1 MRFEEAVRGSGARAG
16 LVWRSAAR
24 KMAFWLIR
32 SRSRRGSTSLKTER
46 SGLLTVEKAQTLLA
60 RRVADGVLTLLVG
73 QDKIKSED
81 KKGV

>member
-1 MRFEEAVRGSGARAG
+1 MAERGRKNGF
-16 LVWRSAAR
+16 SAY
-24 KMAFWLIR
+24 K
-32 SRSRRGSTSLKTER
+32 SKSQRGSTSLKAER